1 MEAPTWVGVDEV
13 EEIMLAWVTQ
23 TLVRI
28 KWPKL
33 LSIPPYVPSVEGDSK
48 PKINLKYV
56 VNGQRLK
63 IPILTLISPKAWRK
77 TG

>member
-1 MEAPTWVGVDEV
+1 M
-13 EEIMLAWVTQ
+13 
-23 TLVRI
+23 VRI

-33 LSIPPYVPSVEGDSK
+33 LSIPPYVPSMEGDSRL
-48 PKINLKYV
+48 KINLKYV